1 MVFIIKNRAA
11 AAFAALLFVIS
22 GILFAGVV
30 GGAPSVKTAAAFPR
44 EEREVPVIMYHQVT
58 KNSQYIGKYTVSE
71 KQLEDDFKYIK
82 EKGFTPVSMKQ
93 IISYSEGKG
102 NLPDKPIVI
111 TFDDGYESFLT
122 SVVPLLEKYDFC
134 AVLAVI
140 GSASDLFTKTPDHH
154 LKYSHLNW
162 EQVKILGA
170 DPHVEIQNHT
180 YNMHTTDKG
189 RNGAKRKKGES
200 YEAYEKALTEDI
212 VKCQRLIIENT
223 GKTPDTM
230 VFPFGAIGKDSVDI
244 AKKLGFKAVLTCREK
259 LNYIKKGERDTFS
272 LGRFNRTGLKTTD
285 EFFSYVLKESRG

>member
-1 MVFIIKNRAA
+1 MVFIIKKQA

-30 GGAPSVKTAAAFPR
+30 SEAPAVKTAGTVAD
-44 EEREVPVIMYHQVT
+44 EREIPIIMYHNVT
-58 KNSQYIGKYTVSE
+58 ANPKNVGKYTVSE

-82 EKGFTPVSMKQ
+82 ENGFTPVSMKQ

-102 NLPDKPIVI
+102 NLPEKPIVI

-122 SVVPLLEKYDFC
+122 NVVPLLEKYDFC

-162 EQVKILGA
+162 EQVKALGENQK
-170 DPHVEIQNHT
+170 VEIQNHT

-189 RNGAKRKKGES
+189 RNGAKRKKRES
-200 YEAYEKALTEDI
+200 YEAYEKALTEDL

-230 VFPFGAIGKDSVDI
+230 VFPFGAFGKDSVDI

-259 LNYIKKGERDTFS
+259 LNFVKKGGGDVYS

-285 EFFSYVLKESRG
+285 EFFAYVLEKSRG